1 MLIKNVLLICM
12 IVVPDYAYGFII
24 LGVILFI
31 LGLVLKVTR
40 KPLSGALT
48 LIGALIL
55 VVQLLDIAVQ
65 SAGGA
70 SALAGPQGNFLLNIV
85 AVIIIVAGL
94 LIGYFAVKRGVK
106 K

>member
-1 MLIKNVLLICM
+1 M

-24 LGVILFI
+24 LGVILFV
-31 LGLVLKVTR
+31 LGLVLRVMK

-85 AVIIIVAGL
+85 AVIIIIAGL

>member
-1 MLIKNVLLICM
+1 M

-31 LGLVLKVTR
+31 LGLALKITKR
-40 KPLSGALT
+40 PLSGALT
-48 LIGALIL
+48 LIGVLIL

-70 SALAGPQGNFLLNIV
+70 SALAGPGGNFLLNIV
-85 AVIIIVAGL
+85 AVIIIVLGL

>member
-1 MLIKNVLLICM
+1 M

-24 LGVILFI
+24 LGVILFV
-31 LGLVLKVTR
+31 LGLVLRVMK

-85 AVIIIVAGL
+85 AVIIIIAGL
-94 LIGYFAVKRGVK
+94 LIGYFAVK
-106 K
+106 

>member
-1 MLIKNVLLICM
+1 M
-12 IVVPDYAYGFII
+12 IAVPDYAYGFII

-31 LGLVLKVTR
+31 LGLALKVLK

-48 LIGALIL
+48 LIGALVL

-70 SALAGPQGNFLLNIV
+70 SALCARRAG
-85 AVIIIVAGL
+85 AS
-94 LIGYFAVKRGVK
+94 
-106 K
+106 

>member
-1 MLIKNVLLICM
+1 M

-31 LGLVLKVTR
+31 LGLVLKVVK

-48 LIGALIL
+48 LMGALIL

-70 SALAGPQGNFLLNIV
+70 SALAGPQGKFLLNIV
-85 AVIIIVAGL
+85 ALIIIVAGL
-94 LIGYFAVKRGVK
+94 LIGYFALKRGVK

>member
-1 MLIKNVLLICM
+1 M

-24 LGVILFI
+24 LGVIFFI
-31 LGLVLKVTR
+31 LGLALRVTK

-70 SALAGPQGNFLLNIV
+70 SALAGPSGKFLLNIV
-85 AVIIIVAGL
+85 AIVIIVVGL

>member
-1 MLIKNVLLICM
+1 MICM
-12 IVVPDYAYGFII
+12 IVVPDYAYGFIV

-31 LGLVLKVTR
+31 LGLGLRAAK

-70 SALAGPQGNFLLNIV
+70 SALAGPQGNFILNLV
-85 AVIIIVAGL
+85 ALIIIVVGI
-94 LIGYFAVKRGVK
+94 LIGYLAVKRGARK
-106 K
+106 